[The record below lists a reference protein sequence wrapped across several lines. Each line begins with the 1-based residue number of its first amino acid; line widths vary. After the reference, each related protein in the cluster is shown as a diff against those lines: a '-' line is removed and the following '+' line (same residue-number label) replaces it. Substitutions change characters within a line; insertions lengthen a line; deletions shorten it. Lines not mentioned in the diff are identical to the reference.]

1 MRDLDII
8 DSDKDSHFT
17 GALVQDAIE
26 NESINMPSDW
36 QTTVVNKCTIKQITI
51 ESDQQL
57 DFDLILYSKSAYSS
71 TDLDLDNMIDV
82 VNFVGSAAKQIAG
95 ANQYYYSYP
104 LDHSIEYSDNS
115 HTSKIHCG
123 LINRSAVA
131 KNAGAT
137 GEVKVRFMA
146 CPIG

>member
-1 MRDLDII
+1 MKDLRVI

-17 GALVQDAIE
+17 GALAQNAIE

-36 QTTVVNKCTIKQITI
+36 QTTVVNKCTIKQITL

-57 DFDLILYSKSAYSS
+57 DFDLVLYSKSAYANA
-71 TDLDLDNMIDV
+71 DLDLDNLIDIIS
-82 VNFVGSAAKQIAG
+82 FSASSATQMAG

-104 LDHSIEYSDNS
+104 LVRSIEYSDLSN
-115 HTSKIHCG
+115 TSKIHCG

>member
-1 MRDLDII
+1 MKDLQVI

-17 GALVQDAIE
+17 GTLTQNAIE
-26 NESINMPSDW
+26 NESIAMPSNW
-36 QTTVVNKCTIKQITI
+36 QTTVVNKCCIKQITL

-57 DFDLILYSKSAYSS
+57 DFDLVLYSKSAY
-71 TDLDLDNMIDV
+71 TNADLDLDNLIDMIS
-82 VNFVGSAAKQIAG
+82 FSASGATQIAG
-95 ANQYYYSYP
+95 TGQYYYSYP
-104 LDHSIEYSDNS
+104 LTRGIEYSDLS
-115 HTSKIHCG
+115 HTSRIHCG